1 MGEVLRR
8 NGHRICKE
16 KGREIVSLSYIE
28 EDVFLIFVSFKFS

>member
-16 KGREIVSLSYIE
+16 KEREIVSLSYT
-28 EDVFLIFVSFKFS
+28 EDVVTSVFVILV